1 MGHAHTP
8 ADDIF
13 YDLVSIQYH
22 ALKGAQVYEQ
32 YLRDAEGHQDVQ
44 QFLIPGTDFLKEG
57 GAAFVGV
64 ISAPVSF
71 ENSVQAAD

>member
-22 ALKGAQVYEQ
+22 ALKGAQIYEQ
-32 YLRDAEGHQDVQ
+32 YLRDAEGHQDIQ
-44 QFLIPGTDFLKEG
+44 QFISQVQEEDKRRAEQVHELLKELTREAG
-57 GAAFVGV
+57 GGMN
-64 ISAPVSF
+64 P
-71 ENSVQAAD
+71 